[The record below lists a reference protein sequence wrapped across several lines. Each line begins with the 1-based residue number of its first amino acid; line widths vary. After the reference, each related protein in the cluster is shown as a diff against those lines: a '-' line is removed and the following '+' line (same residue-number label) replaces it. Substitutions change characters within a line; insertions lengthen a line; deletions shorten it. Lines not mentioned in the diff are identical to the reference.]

1 MKKHEEPT
9 SNLQGNPIDQ
19 PLDVEETKEPSSTL
33 ATFAALR
40 NGKQP
45 LVPEHLGVENI
56 KAAIR
61 AYGLDSYATP
71 ETREDLLVRA
81 VIIVSRLCAIT
92 ESQLKA
98 IIARR
103 RIDNSMQGTCEEP
116 LGAYMLNKL
125 SVKCGS
131 LKQNIRF
138 NRGDKRA
145 IGYAFIENL
154 MNAPLK

>member
-1 MKKHEEPT
+1 MKKHEEPK

-19 PLDVEETKEPSSTL
+19 PLDVEETKEPLSTL
-33 ATFAALR
+33 ATFADLR

-45 LVPEHLGVENI
+45 IVPEHLGVENI

-92 ESQLKA
+92 DSQLKA

-103 RIDNSMQGTCEEP
+103 RVDNSMSGTCEEP

-138 NRGDKRA
+138 NRGNKRD